1 MSASHRRWLRITS
14 GLRRND
20 APIQSAD
27 GSAATERGAHRGQAM
42 VEFALIATAF
52 FMIVF
57 GTIDFGRA
65 IFVSVE
71 MHNAVRDAGR
81 YARVETSNGNAR
93 GGLGMI
99 PDWVHYQYDYDTS
112 GTGDTWGTDAAH
124 ARPAIGSATVTY
136 SCGACQSGDQLTIT
150 ATLPFKAFTQNLLK
164 ISPITLTASTT
175 VTLE

>member
-1 MSASHRRWLRITS
+1 MSASHRRWLRVLS
-14 GLRRND
+14 GFRRTD
-20 APIQSAD
+20 VPIHSAD
-27 GSAATERGAHRGQAM
+27 EPAASKRGDHRGQAM

-71 MHNAVRDAGR
+71 LHNAVRDAGR

-99 PDWVHYQYDYDTS
+99 PDWVHYQYSYDTS
-112 GTGDTWGTDAAH
+112 GTGDTWGTDAGH
-124 ARPAIGSATVTY
+124 ARPGIGAATVTY
-136 SCGACQSGDQLTIT
+136 SCGACTSGSKLTIT

-164 ISPITLTASTT
+164 ISPINLKASTT